1 MLTEAVYQSEAPA
14 SWYVGVMDYTQSP
27 PGRWWLR
34 DPNMPELVQQC
45 FCNCGCA
52 ARLAAMASY
61 DIWADEI
68 SEIESH
74 GFKQAKNGYVATT
87 GKVEDLPAVIRVA
100 RTRAY
105 TRFEARKEGVEKAR
119 SEFLLLDHWG
129 SLILNEAEHLKH
141 AALRMYF
148 REKAADER
156 SQRQSVGRRPR
167 K

>member
-1 MLTEAVYQSEAPA
+1 MA
-14 SWYVGVMDYTQSP
+14 GK
-27 PGRWWLR
+27 
-34 DPNMPELVQQC
+34 
-45 FCNCGCA
+45 
-52 ARLAAMASY
+52 ASY

-68 SEIESH
+68 SEIEGH
-74 GFKQAKNGYVATT
+74 GFKQVQNGYVPTT
-87 GKVEDLPAVIRVA
+87 GKAEDLPAVIREA

-105 TRFEARKEGVEKAR
+105 ARFEARKEGVKKAR

-129 SLILNEAEHLKH
+129 SLILNEAEHLRH

-156 SQRQSVGRRPR
+156 SRRQSVGRRPR